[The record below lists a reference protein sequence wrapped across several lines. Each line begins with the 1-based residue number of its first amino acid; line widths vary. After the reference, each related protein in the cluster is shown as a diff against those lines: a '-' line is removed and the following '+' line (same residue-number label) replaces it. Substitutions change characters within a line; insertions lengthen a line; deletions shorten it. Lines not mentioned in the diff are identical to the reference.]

1 MNESKFWKEKLWV
14 IYGDKEGSAKTDW
27 YVCKYESTFDQVCLA
42 PRDMEEV
49 WNSVSLRLW
58 AKLDN
63 SSIGYLKIQ
72 KDYSLY
78 IKLYLIYLQLLH

>member
-42 PRDMEEV
+42 SRDMEEV
-49 WNSVSLRLW
+49 
-58 AKLDN
+58 
-63 SSIGYLKIQ
+63 
-72 KDYSLY
+72 
-78 IKLYLIYLQLLH
+78 